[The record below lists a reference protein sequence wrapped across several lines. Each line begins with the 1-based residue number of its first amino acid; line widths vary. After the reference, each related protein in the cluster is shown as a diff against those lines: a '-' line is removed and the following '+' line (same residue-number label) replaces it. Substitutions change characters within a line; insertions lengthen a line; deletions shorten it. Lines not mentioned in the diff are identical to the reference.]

1 MEFVDTFDQLREIA
15 QIVRKCPTATLK
27 RAFVTACRDFANQS
41 HWLRTRVSMSTSAVQ
56 SGLDGDY
63 QIDLDGNEATYLEV
77 IAIRDNIVGIDTSGS
92 QDQEFQIRPGDDST
106 WNLTHDPAQPRW
118 YAYKPEGLFN
128 LFPVPDI
135 SYTLRITAVVQ
146 PIDNAQRVPQDL
158 LKKWST
164 QIQAGALQYLLSIP
178 GQPWTD
184 KQESMAQGK
193 VFQAGVNNA
202 KADAQRR
209 FNTGS
214 QRMKPRRF
222 VRI

>member
-15 QIVRKCPTATLK
+15 QIVRKCPTATLR

-41 HWLRTRVSMSTSAVQ
+41 HWLRTRVTMNTSAIQ

-63 QIDLDGNEATYLEV
+63 QIDLDGNEAELLEV
-77 IAIRDNIVGIDTSGS
+77 IAIRDNIVGLNA
-92 QDQEFQIRPGDDST
+92 QNNEFQIRAGNDST
-106 WNLTHDPAQPRW
+106 WNMQAVPAQPRW
-118 YAYKPEGLFN
+118 YTYKPEGMFN
-128 LFPVPDI
+128 LWPTPDTT
-135 SYTLRITAVVQ
+135 YTLRLYAVVQ
-146 PIDNAQRVPQDL
+146 PIDNADRVPRDL

-164 QIQAGALQYLLSIP
+164 QIQSGALEYLLALP

-184 KQESMAQGK
+184 KADAAAQGR
-193 VFQAGVNNA
+193 VFRAGINNA

-214 QRMKPRRF
+214 QRMPPRVFGRL
-222 VRI
+222 